1 MQTMFKNRLPHYS
14 FLLAGF
20 IFSLFLLSC
29 SSAASEGT
37 PTITIPTL
45 TPFPTFQFNA
55 PTQPPQLATVAAATA
70 AAASRD
76 GQALDPERVSRGHD
90 RYIALKCGSCHG
102 ENGEGTD
109 EGVAL
114 VDMRLSEEDF
124 ITLLRSGGSIGSSHQ
139 YASNRL
145 SDSGGRNI
153 YQYLLSLQTE

>member
-1 MQTMFKNRLPHYS
+1 MYTLFHNRLPRHSYI
-14 FLLAGF
+14 LLA
-20 IFSLFLLSC
+20 LFLPVVLMSC
-29 SSAASEGT
+29 NSAPEATST
-37 PTITIPTL
+37 PVLPTL
-45 TPFPTFQFNA
+45 TLFPTFQFNA

-70 AAASRD
+70 AAASGE
-76 GQALDPERVSRGHD
+76 GQSLDPERVSRGHD
-90 RYIALKCGSCHG
+90 RYIALECSSCHG

-114 VDMRLSEEDF
+114 VDMTLSEEDF

-153 YQYLLSLQTE
+153 YQYLLSHQSE